1 MAFPCPSCRN
11 PLGLTIEH
19 IIKNDQM
26 ACPHCYAILSFK
38 VKEETTKR
46 MQKGLAEIEKIKKK
60 YSNIAKF
67 G

>member
-1 MAFPCPSCRN
+1 
-11 PLGLTIEH
+11 
-19 IIKNDQM
+19 M

-60 YSNIAKF
+60 YANIAKF